1 MRLVPLPPNL
11 KLVWDRV
18 TASRIA
24 TIYFVFSILH
34 CAVQVVFQVQAFS
47 VNKQAADFL
56 SGLIHTGDAALS
68 GFFVLGSQLHFC
80 DHVPN
85 SLSTDS
91 CRVVWNGTI
100 GGTGDSR
107 SDGLKLGSGNN
118 ATLTFTSSITPTSS
132 LIPSSTSTRAH
143 SSSTPRSTSEPHLF
157 TSKRA
162 FAPKP
167 QIDIANFS
175 AIALNGQTGVTL
187 QGFGFGG
194 KNVTLDNKCL
204 VALNWPVQTLKN
216 TKREDIAFINF
227 QLWVLGMSLVA
238 LLNESIPHIIAS
250 TFTHLSA
257 TAWGAF
263 QIYNTDMFHQDFKRL
278 TTDGACKINLLPSYW
293 EARARA
299 EIPSLAFSAA
309 ALLVSCYL
317 SFKLVKA
324 FGWQTFKRVG
334 ASRTINKIYKLILTL
349 SIVIQLSLFF
359 VVTAV
364 ALWLDQLCNGAIA
377 VMATQSKIYEIFLV
391 IVLTLLIPWLLM
403 GWFASRRELKY
414 PMAVF
419 LVLSALY
426 VIGWGLMFDST
437 TFRWTFVQWTFFA
450 SMATLSA
457 VLAIIDLIVGIMCRL
472 NFDKGLP
479 NYLNAQEPLADDS
492 FIQARPAEGNA
503 YDEKVDFPST
513 VHPVPTFSAAFKPS
527 TEFRAPGQTGLH
539 LGPRFFNRSA
549 APSVQHVDVES
560 LSAVHPAS
568 PESVNP
574 GSTQLVRAGSQYST
588 SSSSTVTTTESVG
601 RSRWVIE

>member
-1 MRLVPLPPNL
+1 PSYLISQ
-11 KLVWDRV
+11 WDRV

-24 TIYFVFSILH
+24 IIYFVFSILH
-34 CAVQVVFQVQAFS
+34 CTVQVVFQVQAFS

-56 SGLIHTGDAALS
+56 SGLIYTGDAALS

-85 SLSTDS
+85 SLSTES
-91 CRVVWNGTI
+91 CRIVWNGTI
-100 GGTGDSR
+100 GGIGDGR
-107 SDGLKLGSGNN
+107 SNELKLGSGNN
-118 ATLTFTSSITPTSS
+118 VTLTFTSSITPSITPTSS
-132 LIPSSTSTRAH
+132 SPIPSSTSTHAH
-143 SSSTPRSTSEPHLF
+143 SSSTPHSTSEPHPF
-157 TSKRA
+157 TGKRA
-162 FAPKP
+162 FAPNP
-167 QIDIANFS
+167 QIDVANFS

-216 TKREDIAFINF
+216 TKREDITFIGF

-238 LLNESIPHIIAS
+238 LLNESIPHIIA
-250 TFTHLSA
+250 TALTHLSA

-263 QIYNTDMFHQDFKRL
+263 QIYNTNMFHQDFKRL
-278 TTDGACKINLLPSYW
+278 ATDGACKINLLPSYW

-359 VVTAV
+359 VITAV

-377 VMATQSKIYEIFLV
+377 VMATQSKVYETFLV
-391 IVLTLLIPWLLM
+391 IVLSLLIPWLLM
-403 GWFASRRELKY
+403 GWFAARKELKY

-479 NYLNAQEPLADDS
+479 NYLNAQEPLTDDS
-492 FIQARPAEGNA
+492 FIQARPAEGYA

-513 VHPVPTFSAAFKPS
+513 VHPVPTFSAAFEPS
-527 TEFRAPGQTGLH
+527 TETRAPGQTRLY
-539 LGPRFFNRSA
+539 LGPQFFNRPA
-549 APSVQHVDVES
+549 APSVQHVDIES
-560 LSAVHPAS
+560 PSAVHPAS
-568 PESVNP
+568 PENVYS
-574 GSTQLVRAGSQYST
+574 GSTRLIRAGSQHST
-588 SSSSTVTTTESVG
+588 SSSSTVTTTESTVG